1 MKYSKSTAI
10 MSEKFE
16 RDLKRIAS
24 QEGVAMEDPNVRSVW
39 LRFIREV
46 VAPTSFE
53 AGDRHRAE
61 QYTMNEWLL
70 HFKD

>member
-46 VAPTSFE
+46 VAPRAFDAGHRHE
-53 AGDRHRAE
+53 AE
-61 QYTMNEWLL
+61 SYSMEEWLRNL
-70 HFKD
+70 KD